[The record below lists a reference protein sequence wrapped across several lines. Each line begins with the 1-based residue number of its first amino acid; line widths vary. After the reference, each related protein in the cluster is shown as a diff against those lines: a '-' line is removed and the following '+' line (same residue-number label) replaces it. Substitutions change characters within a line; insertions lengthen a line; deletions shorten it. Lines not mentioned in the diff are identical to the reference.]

1 MNSDWDP
8 DRRRQLRNLTA
19 SAFAST
25 GAERTGASRE
35 DHYRA
40 SPPPSYGLTSRSRSA
55 SRPGNRKSIPLV
67 LAATVLLVSGCGQEG
82 NAGSSPSPRTS
93 LPAASTTPH
102 KATDSQPSNATP
114 TRGAAR
120 AMGVDT
126 AQWPGTLASAKPL
139 FARMPREIVGM
150 AAHHPDY
157 VGNSAGVLYG
167 PSANGAEAYVMGTD
181 NEVKDPTAVLSFM
194 FGMGLACKKGSYA
207 GTAPRSRYGGG
218 PDIDFGG
225 VYDPKQAWW
234 FTCTIDGTEGDP
246 TFTGHAL
253 GWVSGDLA
261 WLVTTPDETTTQTL
275 VTAMLAS
282 G

>member
-1 MNSDWDP
+1 MNSDCDP
-8 DRRRQLRNLTA
+8 DRRRQLRTLTA

-25 GAERTGASRE
+25 GAERTGASPE
-35 DHYRA
+35 DHSCTPPTSYRL
-40 SPPPSYGLTSRSRSA
+40 PCRRRSA
-55 SRPGNRKSIPLV
+55 PRPGNRKSIPVV
-67 LAATVLLVSGCGQEG
+67 LAAMVLLVSGCGQQG
-82 NAGSSPSPRTS
+82 DAGSSPAPRTS
-93 LPAASTTPH
+93 LPATSATPH
-102 KATDSQPSNATP
+102 KTTDSQSNATP

-126 AQWPGTLASAKPL
+126 AQWPGTLAAAKPL
-139 FARMPREIVGM
+139 FARMPREIAGM
-150 AAHHPDY
+150 AAHYPDY
-157 VGNSAGVLYG
+157 AGNSVGVTYG
-167 PSANGAEAYVMGTD
+167 PSADGAEAYVMGTD

-194 FGMGLACKKGSYA
+194 FGMGFACKKGSYA
-207 GTAPRSRYGGG
+207 GTAPPSRYGGG

-225 VYDPKQAWW
+225 AYDPKNQAWW
-234 FTCTIDGTEGDP
+234 FTCIIDGTEGDP

-261 WLVTTPDETTTQTL
+261 WLVTTPDETTTETL